1 MLITN
6 IQALNAQDRIALF
19 AAFGFDGSNSVKPVK
34 GAAAAKKPRA
44 NLGKSTA
51 VGDYIKKVLAEHNKD
66 SAEFKSFLAKRVA
79 AAEAGEMLYTADQGK
94 VKSGKK
100 AIGDR
105 MTAKEATAGAHIPF
119 AAEWKREHQEDWLA
133 FKSAWE
139 AEHPK
144 GGAVAEA
151 SDDATEAEDEANGAA
166 NGAAGGAAPAAP
178 VAKAKRGPKKM
189 ADMTPDEQAA
199 AKAKRAAK
207 KAEKAASAANSAEV
221 SRSPSPPK
229 VKDD

>member
-1 MLITN
+1 MSAIQMLITN
-6 IQALNAQDRIALF
+6 IQALNAEDRNTVF
-19 AAFGFDGSNSVKPVK
+19 AAFGFDATAVKP
-34 GAAAAKKPRA
+34 AKKPRS

-51 VGDYIKKVLAEHNKD
+51 QGDYVKKVLAEHNKD
-66 SAEFKSFLAKRVA
+66 SAEFKSFLARRVA

-100 AIGDR
+100 AVGDR
-105 MTAKEATAGAHIPF
+105 MTVKEATAGAHIPF
-119 AAEWKREHQEDWLA
+119 AAEWKREHQEEWLA

-139 AEHPK
+139 IAHPK
-144 GGAVAEA
+144 VTATSAEPSDDVSTIGDDEATGAVDV
-151 SDDATEAEDEANGAA
+151 SSV
-166 NGAAGGAAPAAP
+166 P
-178 VAKAKRGPKKM
+178 VAPKAKRGPKKM
-189 ADMTPDEQAA
+189 ADMTPEEQAA

-207 KAEKAASAANSAEV
+207 KAEKASATNSGEV